1 MQTPRLARPLTEPGR
16 RRDNAFA
23 ASVVRWQSGDAE
35 DCKSSNAGSI
45 PARTSRQGT
54 VNTQIRQ
61 NWAEMVGSGWVYI
74 RLLSVMKRKSGR
86 DPWMLI
92 SGAII
97 AGAFARLPEIL
108 HAFGIGK

>member
-1 MQTPRLARPLTEPGR
+1 
-16 RRDNAFA
+16 
-23 ASVVRWQSGDAE
+23 
-35 DCKSSNAGSI
+35 
-45 PARTSRQGT
+45 
-54 VNTQIRQ
+54 
-61 NWAEMVGSGWVYI
+61 MVGSGWVYI